1 MINSIT
7 GLFGKKETPKATV
20 ISKGT
25 TITGKLETTDLL
37 FVSGNIFSD
46 KITCTQ
52 IVIENTGD
60 IRSDIFAD
68 ILHVYGTITGNIQA
82 NEVYIYEG
90 ATVHGDITYT
100 EKISISTLNGSD
112 TIING
117 NIKYM
122 NIIPENNSAKVRVA
136 LAPKERST
144 TVPAV

>member
-1 MINSIT
+1 MFNRILGKFSSIAE
-7 GLFGKKETPKATV
+7 LFGKKETPKATV
-20 ISKGT
+20 ISKDT

-52 IVIENTGD
+52 IVLENTGN

-68 ILHVYGTITGNIQA
+68 ILHVYGIINGNIQA

-90 ATVHGDITYT
+90 ATIHGDITYT
-100 EKISISTLNGSD
+100 EKISVSTLNGTD

-122 NIIPENNSAKVRVA
+122 DINPED
-136 LAPKERST
+136 